1 MNITF
6 ENAAV
11 WIAITTFAVWLVK
24 CLIVAPLEKSIA
36 VGIAPL
42 EKSINGLQLAIEK
55 LEKSITILDSKIDQH
70 DTRLARVEEST
81 CSAHKRID
89 RIDHL
94 IDDEKQFTD

>member
-1 MNITF
+1 MHITF
-6 ENAAV
+6 ENAAI

-55 LEKSITILDSKIDQH
+55 LEKSITVLDSKIDQH
-70 DTRLARVEEST
+70 DTRLARVEESA

-89 RIDHL
+89 RLDHL

>member
-6 ENAAV
+6 ENAAI
-11 WIAITTFAVWLVK
+11 WIAITTFGVWLVK

-55 LEKSITILDSKIDQH
+55 LEKSITVLDSKIDQQ
-70 DTRLARVEEST
+70 DTRLTRVEEST

-94 IDDEKQFTD
+94 IDEEKQLND